1 MRPDLSP
8 IHCSIVTHCLSGK
21 GTRARTKAL
30 ETCRDLSTP
39 ETYGQTPSLHA
50 RKGSGWRGW
59 AVQSRMPSGPQ
70 SLCHSTPSLSSARD
84 LSSGGLWP
92 PRLWRVG
99 GKAVHQSSK
108 YSLWALPASALMLF
122 SPTVAPASP
131 CRVPREVREFMAAPA
146 VELGVEAATAKQEED
161 RDGQEPEVSD
171 SREGG
176 CLGAGV
182 PLQQGARALASP
194 GTSGSPTSVLG

>member
-1 MRPDLSP
+1 MGSP
-8 IHCSIVTHCLSGK
+8 ITDAIW
-21 GTRARTKAL
+21 
-30 ETCRDLSTP
+30 
-39 ETYGQTPSLHA
+39 PSEPVPLH
-50 RKGSGWRGW
+50 
-59 AVQSRMPSGPQ
+59 
-70 SLCHSTPSLSSARD
+70 PSLSSARD

-161 RDGQEPEVSD
+161 RDGQEPDVSD

-194 GTSGSPTSVLG
+194 GMKDMDYACAHGDNQIW